1 MPRIAFEA
9 GESKGWSP
17 LPKGAY
23 DIRIDSVEETLSK
36 QKETPSLM
44 VKGHVEGGQYDQK
57 EVTIF
62 YPIVPGAG
70 FRIKNLL
77 DASGVDYQTFE
88 TDKTDKD
95 GKPLTGYDFESDD
108 LIECVIRY
116 DVSVRTYN
124 DKPQNDFQNERSV
137 DGGGNGAAATAPAA
151 GAAAA
156 TAPAPAAAPATA
168 AAAVASA
175 RADGPQQRR
184 RRV

>member
-23 DIRIDSVEETLSK
+23 DIRIDSIEETLSK

-137 DGGGNGAAATAPAA
+137 DGGSNGHAEEAAPTAPTPAA
-151 GAAAA
+151 KPAAAA
-156 TAPAPAAAPATA
+156 AAPAPAA
-168 AAAVASA
+168 SA
-175 RADGPQQRR
+175 NAQQRR